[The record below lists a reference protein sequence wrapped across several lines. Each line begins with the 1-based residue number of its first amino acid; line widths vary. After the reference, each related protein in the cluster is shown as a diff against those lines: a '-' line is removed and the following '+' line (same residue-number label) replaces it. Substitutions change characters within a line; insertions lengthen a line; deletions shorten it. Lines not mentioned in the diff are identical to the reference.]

1 MQTAI
6 QEITPKENEVVELQP
21 PSLQEPQVFFSFFLE
36 DTLPLKKESPLISKE
51 ALLEIIEEN
60 NTGIENKIKGD
71 VLQED
76 DEEEYVKETTYETEN
91 SYIQKNPY
99 APAKDYERIDFLKPK
114 EKEEEKSFL
123 WK

>member
-21 PSLQEPQVFFSFFLE
+21 PSLQEPQVFFSFLLE

-51 ALLEIIEEN
+51 ALLKIIEEN

-76 DEEEYVKETTYETEN
+76 DEEEYAKETTYETEN

-99 APAKDYERIDFLKPK
+99 APTKDYERIDFLKPK